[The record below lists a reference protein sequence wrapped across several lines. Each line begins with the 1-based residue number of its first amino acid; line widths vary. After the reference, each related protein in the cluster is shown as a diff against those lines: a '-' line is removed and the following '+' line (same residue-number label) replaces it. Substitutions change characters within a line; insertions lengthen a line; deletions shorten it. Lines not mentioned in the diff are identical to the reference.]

1 MGKKI
6 KKEVEPPPK
15 DVFDPLM
22 IESKKA
28 ATVVLMLRSPEEDIL
43 AKACEA
49 IYKFALKGEENK
61 TTLLE
66 LGAVEPLT
74 KLLTHED
81 KIVRRNATM
90 IFGILASNNDVKK
103 LLRELDV
110 MNSVIAQLAPEEEV
124 VIHEFAS
131 LCLANMSAEYTSKVQ
146 IFEHGGL
153 EPLIRLLSSPD
164 PDVKKNSMECI
175 YNLVQDFQC
184 RTTLQE
190 LNAIPPILDLLKSEY
205 PVIQLLA
212 LKTLGV
218 ITNDKESRTM
228 LRDNQG
234 LDHLIKIL
242 ETKELND
249 LHIEALA
256 VIANCLEDMDTM
268 VQIQQTGGL
277 KKLLSFAENSTIP
290 DIQKNA
296 AKAITKAAYD
306 PENRKLFHEQEVEK
320 CLVALLGSENDGTK
334 IAASQA
340 ISAMC
345 ENSGSKDFF
354 NNQGIPQLI
363 QLLKS
368 DNEEVREAA
377 ALALANLTT
386 CNPANANAA
395 AEADGIDPLIN
406 VLSSKRD
413 GAIANAA
420 TVLTNMAMQEPLRL
434 NIQNHDIM
442 HAIISPLRSA
452 NTVVQS
458 KAALAVA
465 ATACDVEA
473 RTELRNSGGLEP
485 LVELLRSKN
494 DEVRKHASWAVMVCA
509 GDELTANELCR
520 LGALDILE
528 EVNLSGTRK
537 NKFSEAAY
545 NKLLNNNLSL
555 KYSQTGYLSSSNIIN
570 DGFYDYGRKN
580 PGTKL
585 LPLKELCLQEP
596 SDLRAVLLINSKSD
610 VSPPSSMEDKSDVGY
625 GRSISSSSS
634 LRRSSKEKTKKNS
647 YHFSAGFG
655 SPIEDKSEPASGRN
669 TVLSKSATKEK
680 GWRKSRGKKEE
691 EKVKEEEE
699 VMAVPKFVGEG
710 SSDKEWCPPSDP
722 DFSMYVYEVTKSILS
737 ITNIKEQI
745 EVLAKYVA
753 EKMGGKIT
761 KEKIPDFSW
770 ELHISELKFQLK
782 SNVIPIGYVKKGI
795 FYHRALLF
803 KALADRIGIG
813 CSLVRGE
820 YGRAWNEVMLQNE
833 SRKGVLGGLPAP
845 EVYVVDL
852 MFHPGGLMKLRSR
865 EADLY
870 RFL

>member
-28 ATVVLMLRSPEEDIL
+28 ATVVLMLRSPEEEIL

-90 IFGILASNNDVKK
+90 IFGILASNNGVKK

-228 LRDNQG
+228 LRDSQG

-420 TVLTNMAMQEPLRL
+420 TVLMNMAMQEPLRL

-570 DGFYDYGRKN
+570 DGFYDYGRIN

-634 LRRSSKEKTKKNS
+634 LRRSSKEKTN
-647 YHFSAGFG
+647 AGFG

-680 GWRKSRGKKEE
+680 GWRKGRGKKEE

-699 VMAVPKFVGEG
+699 VMAVPKFVSEG

-722 DFSMYVYEVTKSILS
+722 DFSMYVYEVTKSILP

-782 SNVIPIGYVKKGI
+782 SNVIPIGHVKKGI